1 GDPDRAAARDG
12 PRGPRQAPGAVSHRP
27 ADRAPH
33 AGNPR
38 QLRGRAG
45 DRARRRDLAAG
56 GRRDRDTA
64 VSRAEDRAGGR
75 QGTRARHQPAG
86 RRVPRVAERA
96 RPAAARRA
104 LPGRPPVCGRPRR
117 RAHQRRTRHPPPARS
132 PQHRR
137 DRRRQLRHPRDRHDA
152 ERAPAHRRRGRRARR
167 DAPGLGLR
175 GAPLRARDVLR
186 RGAGGRRALRR
197 RGEDEARGERALER
211 GRHLRAPVRHRG
223 RGPGAGA
230 PRVGRARGGRGDAR
244 HHGAPPGVR
253 RVARARA
260 LGPRPRARA
269 PGARRP
275 EPARDPRVPPGRVDL
290 GGMAEGD
297 PVTADRVPSRV
308 DADGRG
314 GLTYRG
320 SRYLLVRP
328 ETLVALQKAVEAALG
343 ERAPACLVAGG
354 LATGSIYALMALSL
368 VIVYNA
374 TRTLNFAQG
383 EMLMVSTFA
392 GWTVYAHVK
401 LPLVV
406 VMLIAVAAAA
416 LLGWLIERVIIR
428 HAIAATHFDL
438 LIITLGLSLVLR
450 AAAGL
455 AWTHDEFPFPSFF
468 GTRPIA
474 LGPVRLAP
482 VSLGIV
488 GASLTLMLGLWALFT
503 RTRLGRAMRAV
514 AQNQR
519 AARLVGISVERV
531 YAASWVLASVV
542 GAIAGV
548 L

>member
-1 GDPDRAAARDG
+1 
-12 PRGPRQAPGAVSHRP
+12 
-27 ADRAPH
+27 
-33 AGNPR
+33 
-38 QLRGRAG
+38 
-45 DRARRRDLAAG
+45 
-56 GRRDRDTA
+56 
-64 VSRAEDRAGGR
+64 
-75 QGTRARHQPAG
+75 
-86 RRVPRVAERA
+86 
-96 RPAAARRA
+96 
-104 LPGRPPVCGRPRR
+104 
-117 RAHQRRTRHPPPARS
+117 
-132 PQHRR
+132 
-137 DRRRQLRHPRDRHDA
+137 

-297 PVTADRVPSRV
+297 PVTADRVPPRV
-308 DADGRG
+308 DADGTG

-343 ERAPACLVAGG
+343 ERAPACLVAGGRSGGGAALQTLAGSPEETVARRLAIAVVSG

-438 LIITLGLSLVLR
+438 LIITLGLS
-450 AAAGL
+450 
-455 AWTHDEFPFPSFF
+455 
-468 GTRPIA
+468 
-474 LGPVRLAP
+474 
-482 VSLGIV
+482 
-488 GASLTLMLGLWALFT
+488 
-503 RTRLGRAMRAV
+503 
-514 AQNQR
+514 
-519 AARLVGISVERV
+519 
-531 YAASWVLASVV
+531 
-542 GAIAGV
+542 
-548 L
+548 